1 MPAYGL
7 EQYGLPIVRRNA
19 EAWRRY
25 DVNGLVGTDY
35 SGSVAGTGT
44 DISLD
49 DAQVEKYTATLKE
62 KGAWIDDDECEGRLV
77 YINGRFVPSLSKLSD
92 IAKNISGDDIADEGL
107 IDQLNRLPDGFTD
120 RLAADVPSGETDFLT
135 SMEKLS
141 SPDHN
146 VGPAT
151 SQFSINNQ
159 QGTACFVAMNSVRA
173 GSVAYVNV
181 PAGEE
186 SKPVIIV
193 NAITADGGL
202 ENKEDGQG
210 VAIHPRTLVNT
221 GDNSKLS
228 VTNTNV
234 DLDDIDADDATA
246 KFVNGVIQ
254 VYVGKDAKVSHS
266 YLEETGGLVTAGVEN
281 GTEDDVEGEESPRD
295 IEAKRKALKNTHF
308 EMIDVHVTGD
318 DGCYEGTVMGLGGN
332 GRSRIAVC
340 TTLLRPGT
348 HAGINGFSLAGGAQ
362 RTDMRTNIHHVA
374 QGCTSKQS
382 QKNMVGGRATG
393 AFKGRIRVEQSAQQT
408 DSDQL
413 ARTILMS
420 DKAKVNAMP
429 SLEIIADDVQCTH
442 GATVSDLSDEEL
454 FYLRSRGVDRTTA
467 RNMLMYGFVDD
478 ISCGVEELLQGD
490 RDDPNSLRNR
500 VIKRLENMVP
510 TGEKELV
517 GGEFQSV

>member
-77 YINGRFVPSLSKLSD
+77 YINGRFAPSLSKLSD

-120 RLAADVPSGETDFLT
+120 RLAADVPSGETDLLT

-181 PAGEE
+181 PDGEE

-254 VYVGKDAKVSHS
+254 VYVGNDAKVSHS

-295 IEAKRKALKNTHF
+295 IEAKRKALKNSHF